1 MLWYHLILLMGSDV
15 SEKNTA
21 SKTLVSTYQTTR
33 CRHYEDQIMSPD
45 YFLSPKFGVAVGFV
59 LQIFFWHTNKA
70 GQCERR
76 VTNSMHLL
84 TCVCL
89 LLQKLSLA

>member
-1 MLWYHLILLMGSDV
+1 MGSDV

-21 SKTLVSTYQTTR
+21 SKPLVSTYQTTR
-33 CRHYEDQIMSPD
+33 CRNYEDQNMSPE
-45 YFLSPKFGVAVGFV
+45 YFLSPKLGVAVGFV
-59 LQIFFWHTNKA
+59 LQIFFWHINKV
-70 GQCERR
+70 GQRGRR
-76 VTNSMHLL
+76 VTNSVNLL